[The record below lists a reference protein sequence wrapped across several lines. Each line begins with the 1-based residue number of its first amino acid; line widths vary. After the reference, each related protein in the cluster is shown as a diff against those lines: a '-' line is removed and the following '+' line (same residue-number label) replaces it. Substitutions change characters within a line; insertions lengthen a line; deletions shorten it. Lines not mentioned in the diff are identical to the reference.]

1 MLISDTHD
9 YMGSEI
15 LKHAAECD
23 EVWHAGDW
31 GDIATSDLLSSNNTV
46 RGVYGNIDGLEI
58 RKTYPNELFFE
69 LEQVKVFI
77 THIGGYPGRY
87 QKGIR
92 EKLASI
98 QPDLFI
104 CGHSHICK
112 VVKDKKLNLLHF
124 NSGAIGN
131 KGFHKKRTMM
141 RFSLD
146 CGNIFDV
153 KVLEY
158 ERNYE

>member
-1 MLISDTHD
+1 ML
-9 YMGSEI
+9 SE
-15 LKHAAECD
+15 KHK
-23 EVWHAGDW
+23 
-31 GDIATSDLLSSNNTV
+31 I

-58 RKTYPNELFFE
+58 RKTYPNELYFE
-69 LEQVKVFI
+69 LEQVKIYI

-87 QKGIR
+87 QKGIK
-92 EKLASI
+92 EKLKTMK
-98 QPDLFI
+98 PDLFI

-112 VVKDKKLNLLHF
+112 VMKDKDLNLLHF
-124 NSGAIGN
+124 NPGAIGN

-146 CGNIFDV
+146 CGNIFDI

-158 ERNYE
+158 ERTYE